1 MARDD
6 DNALAPQRE
15 TRLTIPVPR
24 LTYTGRASRATIRQD
39 LVEAV
44 EAAADR
50 LPEGYRVEVYSGAR
64 KGGLK
69 SSRHHG
75 GNAID
80 VQIFDPQGNA
90 IPNEGPAGGGGM
102 YRQLAHG
109 IYNETYKR
117 SPELAA
123 QMAWGGEFE
132 TKPGSGIADYMHF
145 DYGGRRG
152 RWPQEGWA
160 VVADP
165 AVSTAAAT
173 SPAPPASPVVA
184 ADPAAPARPQPVAF
198 QSPLP
203 VGDPS
208 TWPQTYNIPPALQ
221 GGLTPTP
228 VSTVPLATPSANA
241 LAPPPAVPPPNYA
254 TSMLPPESG
263 FSTGQT
269 VVTPPTPTRIPGQP
283 LPIPRSVQAPEYA
296 DAGEGTGYGTGLGPA
311 GARPDE
317 QPSTSYQPFPDLT
330 ESLYSGGA
338 VPSAVRAEREATPT
352 APTPTVP
359 PDANVYAAGGPTDQ
373 KGEATRDG
381 FKPIPPGEMNSNM
394 MMAMIAAM
402 MAKSLKVSPIDY
414 DPFLAVAKAGK
425 LSTEFPKSASAYSPL
440 GKLTP
445 GGPPGTASSSV
456 EGRVAARR
464 AAMPDTTL
472 PPVFRMFQPRGARG
486 VGYGGETA

>member
-6 DNALAPQRE
+6 DNALTPRE

-24 LTYTGRASRATIRQD
+24 LTYTGRAVRSQIRKD

-69 SSRHHG
+69 DSRHHG

-80 VQIFDPQGNA
+80 VEIFDPQGKP
-90 IPNEGPAGGGGM
+90 IPNTGPAGGGGM
-102 YRQLAHG
+102 YRQLAHLV
-109 IYNETYKR
+109 YNETYKR

-132 TKPGSGIADYMHF
+132 TKPGTGIADYMHF

-152 RWPQEGWA
+152 PPSWRQGGWA
-160 VVADP
+160 VVSDP
-165 AVSTAAAT
+165 ATT
-173 SPAPPASPVVA
+173 PPASPAVA
-184 ADPAAPARPQPVAF
+184 ADAPPRPQPVAF

-254 TSMLPPESG
+254 TSLLPPDSG
-263 FSTGQT
+263 FGTGQT

-283 LPIPRSVQAPEYA
+283 MPIPRSVQAPEYA
-296 DAGEGTGYGTGLGPA
+296 QVDEPGYGTGLGPA

-317 QPSTSYQPFPDLT
+317 QPSTSYPPGPRWPGDT
-330 ESLYSGGA
+330 SDMMSGGA

-352 APTPTVP
+352 DPTPSVAP
-359 PDANVYAAGGPTDQ
+359 ADVSMRAAGGPAP
-373 KGEATRDG
+373 ERPDG
-381 FKPIPPGEMNSNM
+381 FTPIAPGEMNSSM
-394 MMAMIAAM
+394 MMAMIAKM
-402 MAKSLKVSPIDY
+402 MANSLKVSPIDY

-425 LSTEFPKSASAYSPL
+425 LSTEMPKSALAYSPL

-445 GGPPGTASSSV
+445 GGPPGLASANV

-486 VGYGGETA
+486 YGYGGETA

>member
-6 DNALAPQRE
+6 DNALSPQRE
-15 TRLTIPVPR
+15 TRLSIPVPR
-24 LTYTGRASRATIRQD
+24 LTYTGRANRATIRRD

-64 KGGLK
+64 TGGLK
-69 SSRHHG
+69 GSRHHG

-102 YRQLAHG
+102 YRELAHH
-109 IYNETYKR
+109 IYNETYRR
-117 SPELAA
+117 SPELAN

-160 VVADP
+160 VVSDP
-165 AVSTAAAT
+165 VSQAA
-173 SPAPPASPVVA
+173 A
-184 ADPAAPARPQPVAF
+184 ADPSAPPRPQPASF

-203 VGDPS
+203 VGDPRSWPPLYNTGPFGS
-208 TWPQTYNIPPALQ
+208 TA
-221 GGLTPTP
+221 TPI
-228 VSTVPLATPSANA
+228 STVPLATPSANA
-241 LAPPPAVPPPNYA
+241 LAPPPAVPIPNYA
-254 TSMLPPESG
+254 TNLLPPDSG
-263 FSTGQT
+263 FGTGQT
-269 VVTPPTPTRIPGQP
+269 VVRPPTPTRIPGQP
-283 LPIPRSVQAPEYA
+283 LPIPRSIQAPQYA
-296 DAGEGTGYGTGLGPA
+296 DPGEGTGFGTGLGPA
-311 GARPDE
+311 GDRPDE
-317 QPSTSYQPFPDLT
+317 QPSTSYPPGPRWPGDTSDLM
-330 ESLYSGGA
+330 SGGA

-352 APTPTVP
+352 DPTPSVLP
-359 PDANVYAAGGPTDQ
+359 ADVSMRAAGGPAP
-373 KGEATRDG
+373 ERPDG
-381 FKPIPPGEMNSNM
+381 FQPVAPGEMNSSM
-394 MMAMIAAM
+394 MMAMIAKM
-402 MAKSLKVSPIDY
+402 MANSLKVSPIDY

-425 LSTEFPKSASAYSPL
+425 LSTEFPKSALAYSPL

-445 GGPPGTASSSV
+445 GGPPGLASANV

-472 PPVFRMFQPRGARG
+472 PPVFRMFQPRGYGGRG
-486 VGYGGETA
+486 VGYGGETG